1 MSSISWRL
9 FWRINS
15 VIIALVITVGSLVP
29 DPEAMGA
36 PMSWSKWI
44 ASLLFGD
51 PMSGDKVSHFL
62 AYGALAFF
70 STLGF
75 VSRLKH
81 LLILFIGL
89 LLYGGLMEGLQAL
102 GGVRSSDALDLVA
115 NALGALSGIIGA
127 LFMRALFDHFSIH
140 LRTPIVR

>member
-1 MSSISWRL
+1 M
-9 FWRINS
+9 
-15 VIIALVITVGSLVP
+15 IIAVVIAVGSLIP
-29 DPEAMGA
+29 DPEALGA
-36 PMSWSKWI
+36 PMSWSQWI

-75 VSRLKH
+75 TQGLKRLP
-81 LLILFIGL
+81 LLFIGL
-89 LLYGGLMEGLQAL
+89 LFYGGLMEGLEAL
-102 GGVRSSDALDLVA
+102 GGVRSGDALDLIA
-115 NALGALSGIIGA
+115 NGLGALSGIGGA
-127 LFMRALFDHFSIH
+127 LLMRFLFDRFSIH